1 MSNALDVQ
9 TQWARLLLHS
19 LAEAGV
25 HDAVISPGSRSTPF
39 VLAAL
44 DTEGLR
50 CASAIDERSA
60 AHFALGQARATGR
73 PSLLICT
80 SGSAPANYF
89 PAVVEAAEDGVPL
102 IVLSADR
109 PPELQGCG
117 SNQTTDQLRLFGS
130 RARFFANLGEPR
142 ADRRSLQ
149 ALRRIAAQAFAYSI
163 SPIPGPVHLN
173 AQARKPLEPHA
184 EDRPE
189 APQSAASAEELG
201 STPITT
207 AYAAS
212 GVHPEAIER
221 ARRAFAD
228 SKRPMI
234 LCGPLAPRFAESAAE
249 PLRRLARQTH
259 AVLAAEASSQFRFG
273 AIPAEEVVGAFD
285 ALWRSERWRESLR
298 PDFVLQVGGNPVS
311 RGWASLCAETP
322 VRRIVVHPWK
332 WIDAQSGA
340 EAIVHSDPGAFLS
353 ALAELEDGGAGSDG
367 DFARRFAEADALAW
381 RAVAEVSAPIS
392 GLLTEGSVT
401 RTVTK
406 LVPEGSALVLGNSLP
421 IRDVDAWAP
430 PAEKRLRVFAQ
441 RGVSGIDGAVSAAAG
456 SASRLSSETTLL
468 VGDVSFLHDI
478 NGLQLAAASEGPL
491 VIVVANNRGGKI
503 FEQLPIATQ
512 ATGDQLR
519 YFTTPHDA
527 DLAAAAAVYRCGFE
541 RAKTLVELDERL
553 QSAYAA
559 EGCTV
564 VEAMISGSPVEEYR
578 ALWLR
583 LETGFGG

>member
-1 MSNALDVQ
+1 MSNAVDVQ
-9 TQWARLLLHS
+9 TQWARLLLRG
-19 LAEAGV
+19 LVQVGV
-25 HDAVISPGSRSTPF
+25 CDAVISPGSRSTPF

-44 DTEGLR
+44 HTTGLR
-50 CASAIDERSA
+50 GTSAIDERSA

-89 PAVVEAAEDGVPL
+89 PAVIEAAEDGVPL
-102 IVLSADR
+102 IILSADR

-117 SNQTTDQLRLFGS
+117 SNQTTDQLRFFGS

-142 ADRRSLQ
+142 ADRRSLR
-149 ALRRIAAQAFAYSI
+149 ALRRVAGQAFAYSI
-163 SPIPGPVHLN
+163 SPTPGPVHLN

-184 EDRPE
+184 EDRPD
-189 APQSAASAEELG
+189 ALQLAADAEELA
-201 STPITT
+201 SAPITT
-207 AYAAS
+207 IYPVS
-212 GVHPEAIER
+212 GVHSEAIEQ
-221 ARRAFAD
+221 AREAFAA
-228 SKRPMI
+228 SRRPMI
-234 LCGPLAPRFAESAAE
+234 LCGPLPPRFAESAAE
-249 PLRRLARQTH
+249 PLRRLARRTH

-273 AIPAEEVVGAFD
+273 EIPAEEVVGAFD
-285 ALWRSERWRESLR
+285 ALWRSERWREPLR

-311 RGWASLCAETP
+311 PGWASLCADSP
-322 VRRIVVHPWK
+322 IRRIVVHPWK
-332 WIDAQSGA
+332 WTDAQSGA
-340 EAIVHSDPGAFLS
+340 EAIVHGDPGAFLA
-353 ALAELEDGGAGSDG
+353 ALAELEHNGAGGDG
-367 DFARRFAEADALAW
+367 DFAKRFTEADVLAW

-401 RTVTK
+401 RTVAK

-430 PAEKRLRVFAQ
+430 PSAKRLRVFAQ

-478 NGLQLAAASEGPL
+478 NGLELAAATEGPL

-503 FEQLPIATQ
+503 FEQLPIAAQ
-512 ATGDQLR
+512 ATAEQLR

-527 DLAAAAAVYRCGFE
+527 DLAAAAAVHRCGFE
-541 RAKTLVELDERL
+541 RAKTVVELDERL
-553 QSAYAA
+553 QTAYAS

-564 VEAMISGSPVEEYR
+564 VEAVISGSPVEEYR

-583 LETGFGG
+583 LQTAIGG